1 MKIYNELPVV
11 MCKILGYYI
20 NYLHLGTRKYGAP
33 INTDLDLYCSQHY
46 WYMLYRISEQSFI
59 FTSK

>member
-33 INTDLDLYCSQHY
+33 INTTDLDLYCSQHY
-46 WYMLYRISEQSFI
+46 WYM
-59 FTSK
+59 

>member
-20 NYLHLGTRKYGAP
+20 KLSTFRYKKVWC
-33 INTDLDLYCSQHY
+33 TD
-46 WYMLYRISEQSFI
+46 
-59 FTSK
+59 